1 LGQDQLAGLQR
12 LVAYAYAGDP
22 GQPATRRGVGWRI
35 EVDQDGMQ
43 SIHRPLRCGD
53 DALRMGDDT
62 GDGRA
67 EQEPIP
73 IRQADRP
80 RTFADGRFERVREVL
95 IGVDDKFARSRR
107 AYANDC
113 VVGNR

>member
-1 LGQDQLAGLQR
+1 MQSAPREHGGPQ
-12 LVAYAYAGDP
+12 
-22 GQPATRRGVGWRI
+22 RRGVGWRI

-73 IRQADRP
+73 IRLADRP
-80 RTFADGRFERVREVL
+80 RP
-95 IGVDDKFARSRR
+95 IRSGER

-113 VVGNR
+113 VVGNW